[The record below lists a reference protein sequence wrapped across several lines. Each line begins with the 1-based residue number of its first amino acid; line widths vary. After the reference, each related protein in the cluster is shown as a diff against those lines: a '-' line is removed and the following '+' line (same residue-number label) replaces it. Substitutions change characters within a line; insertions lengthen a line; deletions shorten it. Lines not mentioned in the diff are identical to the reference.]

1 MFACSRINKRT
12 LSVQDVRVVE
22 RYETLS
28 VYVPLQETVHVQN
41 QSFVVRYDT
50 LRQLVQLTQ
59 VQRIPV
65 RAETVKTYVSVPV
78 VAPAPAPAVE
88 PAARWAWWVVG
99 GIVLFLIAYAAL
111 IRRVL

>member
-1 MFACSRINKRT
+1 
-12 LSVQDVRVVE
+12 VRVVE

-28 VYVPLQETVHVQN
+28 VYVPLAETVHVQN

-78 VAPAPAPAVE
+78 VAHAPTPTPAVDA
-88 PAARWAWWVVG
+88 PSRWAWWVVG